1 MDTQEVGMKGE
12 PYIAGSSARFSAL
25 TWRGGRARSEG
36 RLKGAAGLSVYT
48 RLIHFVLQQNP
59 TQHCQAIILQCCCCL
74 KKMFPHQD
82 ADLGR
87 AGGVQVIPSAFQD
100 ACVSPGQSLSVS
112 YGIIF

>member
-74 KKMFPHQD
+74 KKMFSHQD